1 MIITDKFTFSN
12 DYCEIIGIYIPK
24 QNYINITIYRPP
36 GCPTD
41 KFNEIIQM
49 SDNWINRIER
59 NMGNPIIN
67 INGDFNFPN
76 MCKWTDDSLNTFID
90 NYEDRKN
97 KGLIISEVNTQTMI
111 LYEFLNSHFL
121 TQLVNSTTRK
131 NNTLDLIFS
140 NDNLFI
146 TEQECV
152 VNNVMSDHNLLIVK
166 SNVNIDSI
174 KDDSK
179 AENIYDTNLL
189 DYDLL
194 GTNEDEWN
202 KISDNLKNI
211 NWKDKLPNKNVSDKL
226 GLIIESLE
234 NVVKEELKH
243 KNNKDKVTHNKCG
256 NKFKSKNFI
265 PRDIRKL
272 FRQKSKVSKAL
283 L

>member
-1 MIITDKFTFSN
+1 
-12 DYCEIIGIYIPK
+12 
-24 QNYINITIYRPP
+24 
-36 GCPTD
+36 
-41 KFNEIIQM
+41 
-49 SDNWINRIER
+49 
-59 NMGNPIIN
+59 
-67 INGDFNFPN
+67 
-76 MCKWTDDSLNTFID
+76 
-90 NYEDRKN
+90 
-97 KGLIISEVNTQTMI
+97 MI

-121 TQLVNSTTRK
+121 SQLVNSNTRK

-146 TEQECV
+146 TEQECI

-166 SNVNIDSI
+166 SNVNIDSV

-189 DYDLL
+189 DYDHL
-194 GTNEDEWN
+194 GTNEEEWN

-234 NVVKEELKH
+234 NIVKEELKY

-256 NKFKSKNFI
+256 NKFKS
-265 PRDIRKL
+265 
-272 FRQKSKVSKAL
+272 
-283 L
+283 